1 LLHSVEIELS
11 VKFSPPFA
19 NTFSV
24 AGIVRR
30 YQGMTFKDDIIARI
44 NFDFGENASKATT
57 MLLDAINKVDY
68 LKTDRVIRC
77 IIFLAKGNLTELN
90 KYIET
95 ATFDTRDVM
104 FWAEYVGIG
113 ENEKPKR
120 VRDFNKAF
128 ADSSSDIR
136 E

>member
-1 LLHSVEIELS
+1 MI
-11 VKFSPPFA
+11 
-19 NTFSV
+19 
-24 AGIVRR
+24 
-30 YQGMTFKDDIIARI
+30 FKDDIITRI
-44 NFDFGENASKATT
+44 NSDFGVNASKATT
-57 MLLDAINKVDY
+57 LLHDAINKVDY

-77 IIFLAKGNLTELN
+77 IVFLANGDLTDLC

-104 FWAEYVGIG
+104 LWSEYVGTG

-120 VRDFNKAF
+120 VRDFNKTF
-128 ADSSSDIR
+128 DDSSNDVK

>member
-1 LLHSVEIELS
+1 METAVGKHRHRKAAAKTL
-11 VKFSPPFA
+11 
-19 NTFSV
+19 
-24 AGIVRR
+24 AGIVKRH
-30 YQGMTFKDDIIARI
+30 QHMTFKDDIKERI
-44 NFDFGENASKATT
+44 QTDFGENASKATT
-57 MLLDAINKVDY
+57 MLIDAIKKIDY

-77 IIFLAKGNLTELN
+77 IIFLAKGNLTDLN

-104 FWAEYVGIG
+104 LWAEYEGLK

-120 VRDFNKAF
+120 VRDFNKTF
-128 ADSSSDIR
+128 PESSNDVK